1 MQPASSLALPILAL
15 CGLLLLATGSLIWLK
30 KIRLPYT
37 VGLVIIGM
45 LLSELARYSDTF
57 DFLRKVP
64 LTHDLIMYVLL
75 PVLIFDAALNMK
87 ASRLFQD
94 LLPVMMLAVPGVLL
108 SMLFIGFLIG
118 MISPLTLTAALLFG
132 ALISATDPV
141 AVIALFKEV
150 GAPKRLSL
158 LMDGESLFN
167 DATGI
172 VMFGIVLS
180 MIQVGSGV
188 TGATVLQ
195 GIWSFILV
203 FFGGILVGG
212 GLGWI
217 MSGLLRIETDEPF
230 VQLAHT
236 TLLAYGSFVIADH
249 LLEVSGVMS
258 TIAAGLITRNSL
270 SGALAGKVKEFL
282 LPYWEFMAFLANS
295 LIFILL
301 GIKEDLLFKNP
312 DRLMEH
318 LPWLL
323 IAIVVVLISRVI
335 VVYSMLG
342 VSNQIQRKD
351 PVDKNTK
358 LLMFWG
364 GLRGVV
370 PVALMLSLPAD
381 LPQRMLIVDMT
392 LAVIL
397 FSLLMQGTSI
407 SWLMNK
413 LKMKE
418 SAS

>member
-1 MQPASSLALPILAL
+1 MQPASDLALPVLMI

-30 KIRLPYT
+30 RIRLPYT
-37 VGLVIIGM
+37 VGLVVIGM
-45 LLSELARYSDTF
+45 LLAELARYSDTF
-57 DFLRKVP
+57 DLLRKVP

-75 PVLIFDAALNMK
+75 PVLIFDAAINMK
-87 ASRLFQD
+87 ASRLFHD
-94 LLPVMMLAVPGVLL
+94 LLPVMMLAVPGVLI
-108 SMLFIGFLIG
+108 SMLFVGFLIG
-118 MISPLTLTAALLFG
+118 AISPLTLTAAMLFG

-141 AVIALFKEV
+141 AVIALFKEL

-158 LMDGESLFN
+158 LMDAESLFN
-167 DATGI
+167 DATAI
-172 VMFGIVLS
+172 VIFGIVLS
-180 MIQVGSGV
+180 MVQVGSGV
-188 TGATVLQ
+188 TGLTVLH
-195 GIWSFILV
+195 GVWSFMLV

-212 GLGWI
+212 ALAWI
-217 MSGLLRIETDEPF
+217 TSGLLKIETDEPF

-258 TIAAGLITRNSL
+258 TIAAGLVTRNSL
-270 SGALAGKVKEFL
+270 SGALAGKIKEFL

-323 IAIVVVLISRVI
+323 IAVVVVLISRVI

-351 PVDKNTK
+351 PVDRNTK

-407 SWLMNK
+407 SWLMKK
-413 LKMKE
+413 LEVKGQ
-418 SAS
+418 